1 MTVNTELS
9 GQLLDVLRAVAGK
22 PGLAY
27 DRRPEPMHGGFWAEL
42 CSFSLAEPPD
52 GWPKELVARVMPDPG
67 AARKETIVQRAVARA
82 GFPTPMVRASGG
94 PGDGLGRAFMIMD
107 RAPGGPL
114 LAGLDGAGAV
124 ASGVGLLRRIPV
136 VLAEA
141 MARLHALDPDPV
153 RGELVAAAA
162 PDGPDGGAP
171 VVAGRLPDR
180 VGYAPVTVPGL
191 LSGLAGHAGEFG
203 RTDLAGAARWLAA
216 HPPGP
221 TPDVICHGDLHP
233 FNLLA
238 DGGRITVLDWSTTL
252 IAPRAHDLGFTTLLL
267 SEAPLDVPGWA
278 RPAVR
283 ALGRLLASRFVRR
296 YQHTAGVRISAGEI
310 RYHQAVVCLRALT
323 EVAGWVH
330 EGTAEK
336 RSGHPWLVSG
346 SALAGRLSRVTGVPV
361 RPR

>member
-1 MTVNTELS
+1 MTVNTDLS
-9 GQLLDVLRAVAGK
+9 GRLLDVLRAAAGE

-67 AARKETIVQRAVARA
+67 AARKETIVQSAVAGA

-94 PGDGLGRAFMIMD
+94 PEDGLGRAFMIMD
-107 RAPGGPL
+107 RAPGEPL

-141 MARLHALDPDPV
+141 MARLHALDPDLV
-153 RGELVAAAA
+153 RGELAAAA
-162 PDGPDGGAP
+162 SEDPAGG
-171 VVAGRLPDR
+171 LPDR
-180 VGYAPVTVPGL
+180 VGYAPVTLPGL
-191 LSGLAGHAGEFG
+191 ISVLAGHAGEFG

-216 HPPGP
+216 HPPAAA
-221 TPDVICHGDLHP
+221 PDVICHGDLHP

-238 DGGRITVLDWSTTL
+238 DGDRITVLDWSTTL
-252 IAPRAHDLGFTTLLL
+252 IAPRAHDVGFTSLLL
-267 SEAPLDVPGWA
+267 SEPPLDVPGWA

-283 ALGRLLASRFVRR
+283 ALGRLLAGRFVRR
-296 YQHTAGVRISAGEI
+296 YQRAAGVRISAAEL

-330 EGTAEK
+330 QGTAGE
-336 RSGHPWLVSG
+336 RDGHPWLVCG
-346 SALAGRLSRVTGVPV
+346 PAFARRLSRLTGTPV